1 MLWPVPTSVLHLVL
15 AAPRAPPRV
24 TMPTAGVP
32 GFCTWVTETAPDCLI
47 EVPDGFSAS
56 VVAFDM
62 NAILHTALRRATSSD
77 DAIKLCYSKLHS
89 TLRRVVPG
97 SVVLLAVD
105 GPAPLAKLATQL
117 KRRRKTFNKEA
128 ASSKKKGAQ
137 AVSSLAITPGTRF
150 MDDFENAM
158 LYFCCAELA
167 AYRARGLTFWMSGS
181 DVAGEGE
188 IKLLGALRQIEQA
201 RAQRE
206 QRGRASD
213 AREAG
218 RGASRTQAS
227 RTQASRTQASRT
239 QASRRSSVVLVGQ
252 DGDLVLQALMLSPSW
267 QVRSH

>member
-1 MLWPVPTSVLHLVL
+1 MLWPVPTSVLHLL

-24 TMPTAGVP
+24 TVPTAGVP

-188 IKLLGALRQIEQA
+188 IKLLGALRQIERA

-213 AREAG
+213 APEAG

-227 RTQASRTQASRT
+227 RTQASPPAAR
-239 QASRRSSVVLVGQ
+239 RRSSVVLVGQ

>member
-1 MLWPVPTSVLHLVL
+1 
-15 AAPRAPPRV
+15 
-24 TMPTAGVP
+24 
-32 GFCTWVTETAPDCLI
+32 
-47 EVPDGFSAS
+47 
-56 VVAFDM
+56 
-62 NAILHTALRRATSSD
+62 
-77 DAIKLCYSKLHS
+77 
-89 TLRRVVPG
+89 
-97 SVVLLAVD
+97 
-105 GPAPLAKLATQL
+105 
-117 KRRRKTFNKEA
+117 
-128 ASSKKKGAQ
+128 
-137 AVSSLAITPGTRF
+137 

-227 RTQASRTQASRT
+227 PPAA
-239 QASRRSSVVLVGQ
+239 RRSSVVLVGQ
-252 DGDLVLQALMLSPSW
+252 DGDLVLQALTLSPSW
-267 QVRSH
+267 QVRTRIRSDGL